1 MRTILFYLLLISA
14 LLFAYVAGLVS
25 YPVVQP
31 LLGSAIQPLLG
42 EVATPTPLIN
52 SADPV
57 DMSVFWEVWQLLDR
71 DFYGEK
77 PAGTER
83 SYGAIRGLVEK
94 FGDPYTRFEEP
105 VTTTATGA
113 ALCGCFGG
121 IGATIEQ
128 TDDGFILHPLP
139 DQPAALAGI
148 LDGDRLIQVDET
160 VITLGLSIDEVV
172 ALVKGEVDSNVEIT
186 VQRAVSEPTTA
197 VNIANA
203 NGTPTP
209 ALSQLE
215 TLRFVIK
222 RVELK
227 TPSLQWRLLDDDP
240 KTATIGYMRHT
251 QFTVNSA
258 DEMRTALQELHAAG
272 AARYLLDLRGNPGG
286 PVDAALQMAD
296 MWIDD
301 GLLLIEEHANGE
313 QERFEAHAGTDVET
327 APLVVL
333 VDAGSASASEI
344 LAGALQDHRRATLVG
359 EQTYGKGSV
368 QLRYELADKSSLF
381 VTNAQWFTPDHHKI
395 AGTGLTPDIVV
406 EQGADALAVA
416 IESVLQ
422 IK

>member
-1 MRTILFYLLLISA
+1 MRTILLYLFLITA

-25 YPVVQP
+25 YPFVQP
-31 LLGSAIQPLLG
+31 LLGVA
-42 EVATPTPLIN
+42 ATPVPVPVVT

-77 PAGTER
+77 PVGTER
-83 SYGAIRGLVEK
+83 SYGAIQGLVEK

-105 VTTTATGA
+105 VQSHETNTT
-113 ALCGCFGG
+113 LCGCFGG

-128 TDDGFILHPLP
+128 TDDGYILHPLP

-148 LDGDRLIQVDET
+148 LDGDKLIQVDET
-160 VITLGLSIDEVV
+160 LITPALNIDEVV
-172 ALVKGEVDSNVEIT
+172 KLVKGEVDSEVEIS
-186 VQRAVSEPTTA
+186 VQRVIIEPTTA

-227 TPSLQWRLLDDDP
+227 TPSLQWRLLDDNP
-240 KTATIGYMRHT
+240 ETATIGYMRHT
-251 QFTVNSA
+251 QFTANSA
-258 DEMRTALQELHAAG
+258 DEMRTALQELQAAG
-272 AARYLLDLRGNPGG
+272 AERYLLDLRGNPGG

-296 MWIDD
+296 MWVDD

-313 QERFEAHAGTDVET
+313 QERFEAHAGTEVGE

-381 VTNAQWFTPDHHKI
+381 VTNAQWFTPEHHKI
-395 AGTGLTPDIVV
+395 AGMGLTPDIVV
-406 EQGADALAVA
+406 EPGGDPLPVA
-416 IESVLQ
+416 IEAVQQ
-422 IK
+422 IVPAQ

>member
-1 MRTILFYLLLISA
+1 MRTVLLYLLFIGS
-14 LLFAYVAGLVS
+14 LLFAYVAGFLS
-25 YPVVQP
+25 YPFVQP
-31 LLGSAIQPLLG
+31 LLGVA
-42 EVATPTPLIN
+42 ATPSVIAN

-77 PAGTER
+77 PGGTER
-83 SYGAIRGLVEK
+83 SYGAIQGLVDK

-105 VTTTATGA
+105 VQSVATGGII
-113 ALCGCFGG
+113 CGCFGG

-128 TDDGFILHPLP
+128 TDNGYILHPLP
-139 DQPAALAGI
+139 DQPAALAGV
-148 LDGDRLIQVDET
+148 LDGDQLIQVDET
-160 VITLGLSIDEVV
+160 PVTLALSSDEVV
-172 ALVKGEVDSNVEIT
+172 ALVKGEVDSEVEIT
-186 VQRAVSEPTTA
+186 VQRAITEPTTA
-197 VNIANA
+197 VNVASA

-227 TPSLQWRLLDDDP
+227 TPSLQWRLLDDNP
-240 KTATIGYMRHT
+240 ETATIGYMRHT
-251 QFTVNSA
+251 QFTANSA
-258 DEMRTALQELHAAG
+258 DEMRTALHELQAAG
-272 AARYLLDLRGNPGG
+272 ADRYLLDLRGNPGG

-296 MWIDD
+296 MWLDD

-313 QERFEAHAGTDVET
+313 QERFEAHAGTEVGN
-327 APLVVL
+327 APLVVI

-344 LAGALQDHRRATLVG
+344 LAGALQDHRRAQLIG

-406 EQGADALAVA
+406 APGVDPVALA

-422 IK
+422 LD